1 MRVECVV
8 TRVVD
13 RGYDRLLCLRQVG
26 GDVGLLRDPI
36 EIPFDHLG
44 TGDSF
49 AVGDHLGLFGQGRH
63 LVRHAAAVLHLQAKD
78 RPRAGLRDQRQL
90 VLGQQWAQT
99 GSGVQAHQ
107 HLVGEVGVFRCLG
120 SGRQCD
126 GAQRQAQRAAPG
138 AMDRAMQSD
147 HGHLG

>member
-49 AVGDHLGLFGQGRH
+49 AVGDHLEL
-63 LVRHAAAVLHLQAKD
+63 
-78 RPRAGLRDQRQL
+78 QL
-90 VLGQQWAQT
+90 VELAK
-99 GSGVQAHQ
+99 V
-107 HLVGEVGVFRCLG
+107 EVVVEEK
-120 SGRQCD
+120 
-126 GAQRQAQRAAPG
+126 AAEKADEKP
-138 AMDRAMQSD
+138 AKKKK
-147 HGHLG
+147 